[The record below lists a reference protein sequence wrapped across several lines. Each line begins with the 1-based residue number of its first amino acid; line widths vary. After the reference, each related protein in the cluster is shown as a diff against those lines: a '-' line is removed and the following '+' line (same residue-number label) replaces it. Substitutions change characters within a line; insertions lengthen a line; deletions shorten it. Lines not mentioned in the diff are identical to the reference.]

1 MMFVLFGLRFNFDGR
16 PLA

>member
-1 MMFVLFGLRFNFDGR
+1 MKFVLFGLRFNFDGR